1 MIRSAGYDISFV
13 KNPKLNDAMINQLL
27 CSRIEQR
34 LLSASEAGQ
43 DTNMSE
49 RGQTAKSVTSSKS
62 VQSRRSHVLTR
73 EVYMEVTR
81 HC

>member
-1 MIRSAGYDISFV
+1 MVKSAGNDISFV
-13 KNPKLNDAMINQLL
+13 KNPKLNDAMINLL